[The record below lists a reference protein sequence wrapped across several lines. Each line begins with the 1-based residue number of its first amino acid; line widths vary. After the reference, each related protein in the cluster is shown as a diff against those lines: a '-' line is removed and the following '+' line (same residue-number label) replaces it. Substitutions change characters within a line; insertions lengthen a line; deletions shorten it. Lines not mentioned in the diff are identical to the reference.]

1 MKLAPAVMNFETDI
15 QTEFQIRGFKIVAF
29 VDAEEVDGLHP
40 TNIIPI
46 CWCNRDDDGVVSVA
60 WPPDRK
66 SAEATAMGRIRL
78 GQTPM
83 TDYEY
88 YDIKKYPKST
98 YSTYSEV

>member
-1 MKLAPAVMNFETDI
+1 MKLASAVMNFETDI

-66 SAEATAMGRIRL
+66 TAEATAMW
-78 GQTPM
+78 
-83 TDYEY
+83 
-88 YDIKKYPKST
+88 
-98 YSTYSEV
+98 